1 MKIKSF
7 FDDCTSIFDVVSI
20 LNNFA
25 REGKLKLFYLPRMDG
40 LELPVTE
47 SLMTNEIDEI
57 ASVKISPFCTKDDD
71 LQEVLF
77 IDKQD
82 GKYWAATFSTYLE
95 GYESNILS
103 NGVKFTS
110 YEYDIDCLDDELNKD
125 YVKRIK
131 GEEYILKA
139 DIFAMVID

>member
-77 IDKQD
+77 TDKQD
-82 GKYWAATFSTYLE
+82 GKHWSATFSTNLE

-103 NGVKFTS
+103 NGVKFDS
-110 YEYDIDCLDDELNKD
+110 YEYDIDCLDNELNKD
-125 YVKRIK
+125 YVRQIK

-139 DIFAMVID
+139 DIFVMVID

>member
-20 LNNFA
+20 LNKFA

-40 LELPVTE
+40 LELPIAE
-47 SLMTNEIDEI
+47 PLMTNKIAEIT
-57 ASVKISPFCTKDDD
+57 SVQVSDLCTKDDD

-77 IDKQD
+77 TDKQD
-82 GKYWAATFSTYLE
+82 GKHWAAAFSTNLE

-103 NGVKFTS
+103 NGVKFDS
-110 YEYDIDCLDDELNKD
+110 YEYNISCLNSKLNQF
-125 YVKRIK
+125 YIALIK

-139 DIFAMVID
+139 DIFVMVID

>member
-40 LELPVTE
+40 LELPVVE
-47 SLMTNEIDEI
+47 YLMTNEIAEI
-57 ASVKISPFCTKDDD
+57 TSVQVSDLCTKDDD

-77 IDKQD
+77 TDKQD
-82 GKYWAATFSTYLE
+82 GKHWTATFSTNLE
-95 GYESNILS
+95 VYESNILS
-103 NGVKFTS
+103 NGVRFKS
-110 YEYDIDCLDDELNKD
+110 YEYNIDCLDDELNKD

-131 GEEYILKA
+131 REEYILKA
-139 DIFAMVID
+139 DIFVMVID

>member
-25 REGKLKLFYLPRMDG
+25 QEGKLKLFYLPRMDG
-40 LELPVTE
+40 LELPVAE
-47 SLMTNEIDEI
+47 PLMTNEIDEI
-57 ASVKISPFCTKDDD
+57 ISVQVSDLCAKDDD

-77 IDKQD
+77 TDKQD
-82 GKYWAATFSTYLE
+82 GKHWAATFSTNLE

-103 NGVKFTS
+103 NGLKFNS
-110 YEYDIDCLDDELNKD
+110 YEYDIDCLDNELNKD

-139 DIFAMVID
+139 DIFVMVID

>member
-47 SLMTNEIDEI
+47 SLMTNKITEIT
-57 ASVKISPFCTKDDD
+57 SVQVSDFCTKDDD

-77 IDKQD
+77 TDKQD
-82 GKYWAATFSTYLE
+82 GKHWAATFSTNLE

-103 NGVKFTS
+103 NGVKFNA
-110 YEYDIDCLDDELNKD
+110 YEYDIDCINSKLNQF
-125 YVKRIK
+125 YIALIK

-139 DIFAMVID
+139 DIFVMVID

>member
-1 MKIKSF
+1 MKIKSL

-25 REGKLKLFYLPRMDG
+25 QEGKLKLFYLPCMDG

-47 SLMTNEIDEI
+47 SLMTNEIAEI
-57 ASVKISPFCTKDDD
+57 TSVQVSDLCTKDDD

-77 IDKQD
+77 TDKQD
-82 GKYWAATFSTYLE
+82 GKHWAATFSTNLE

-103 NGVKFTS
+103 NGVKFNA
-110 YEYDIDCLDDELNKD
+110 YEYDIDCLDNELNKD
-125 YVKRIK
+125 YVERIK

-139 DIFAMVID
+139 DIFVMVID

>member
-25 REGKLKLFYLPRMDG
+25 QKGKLKLFYLPRMDG
-40 LELPVTE
+40 LKLPIAE
-47 SLMTNEIDEI
+47 SLMTNEIAEI
-57 ASVKISPFCTKDDD
+57 ASVQVSDFCTKDDD

-77 IDKQD
+77 TDKQD
-82 GKYWAATFSTYLE
+82 GKHWVTTFSTNLE

-103 NGVKFTS
+103 NGVRFNA
-110 YEYDIDCLDDELNKD
+110 YEYDIDHVDSELNQD

-139 DIFAMVID
+139 DIFVMVID

>member
-7 FDDCTSIFDVVSI
+7 FDNCTSIFDVVSI
-20 LNNFA
+20 LNKFA

-40 LELPVTE
+40 LELPVAE
-47 SLMTNEIDEI
+47 PLMTNKIAEIK
-57 ASVKISPFCTKDDD
+57 SVQVSDIFTKDDD

-77 IDKQD
+77 TDKQD
-82 GKYWAATFSTYLE
+82 GKHWAVTFSTNLK

-103 NGVKFTS
+103 NGVKFIP
-110 YEYDIDCLDDELNKD
+110 YEYNISCINSKLNQF
-125 YVKRIK
+125 YIALVK

-139 DIFAMVID
+139 DIFVMVID